1 MYAQTTY
8 SQVTDM
14 NIELI
19 LQSSQ
24 RAVLR
29 ERLLSIRV
37 YLYLRRRV

>member
-1 MYAQTTY
+1 MYAQTTH

-29 ERLLSIRV
+29 ERLSSISISV
-37 YLYLRRRV
+37 VGSE